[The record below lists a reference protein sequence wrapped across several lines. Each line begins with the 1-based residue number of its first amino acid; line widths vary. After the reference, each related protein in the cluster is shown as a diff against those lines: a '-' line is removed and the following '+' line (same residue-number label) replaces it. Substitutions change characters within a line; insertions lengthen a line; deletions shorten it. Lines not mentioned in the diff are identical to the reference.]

1 MPESIFL
8 IKHRPQRSKPN
19 RVKGEKEGERRERA
33 NDNIPKRVNR
43 LWGVTIF
50 RGREEQQAA

>member
-19 RVKGEKEGERRERA
+19 RVKGEGERREE
-33 NDNIPKRVNR
+33 
-43 LWGVTIF
+43 
-50 RGREEQQAA
+50 RESQ